1 MVNGLD
7 QDRARRCVGP
17 GLGPNYLQRLSAD
30 DTSTCKQS
38 VSIMS
43 YWSMAFRWRANDNPI
58 LVLFGIG
65 GHYY

>member
-7 QDRARRCVGP
+7 QDRARRRVGP

-30 DTSTCKQS
+30 DTRTFRHS

-43 YWSMAFRWRANDNPI
+43 SLLITSGQTEKR
-58 LVLFGIG
+58 LFYLGQT
-65 GHYY
+65 